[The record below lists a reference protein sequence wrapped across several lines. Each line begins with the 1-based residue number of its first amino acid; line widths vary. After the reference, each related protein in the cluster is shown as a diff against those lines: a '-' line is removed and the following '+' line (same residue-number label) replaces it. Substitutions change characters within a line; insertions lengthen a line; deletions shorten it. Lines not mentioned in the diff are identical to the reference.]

1 VMFFKTKSVTLQNIN
16 SNIMGTTTIGENTSL
31 GMYWNIIKNLSPE
44 TKLDLIGKLSAS
56 LMKHTK
62 PATVSLD
69 SKSHG
74 AWAANLAGRWQDD
87 RATEDIVSDIREA
100 RTANREIEL

>member
-1 VMFFKTKSVTLQNIN
+1 
-16 SNIMGTTTIGENTSL
+16 L
-31 GMYWNIIKNLSPE
+31 GMYWNLIKNLSPE

-56 LMKHTK
+56 LMKHPK
-62 PATVSLD
+62 PATANIAD
-69 SKSHG
+69 KSHG

-100 RTANREIEL
+100 RTANREIGL